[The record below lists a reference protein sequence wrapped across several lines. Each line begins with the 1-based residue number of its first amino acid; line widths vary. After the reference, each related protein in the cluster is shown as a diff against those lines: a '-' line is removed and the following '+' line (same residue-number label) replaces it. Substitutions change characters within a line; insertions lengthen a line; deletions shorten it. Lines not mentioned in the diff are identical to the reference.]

1 MLISQAAAAKR
12 VSVSRQAAQRW
23 KQEDPFPGFYV
34 EVNGVL
40 KINDEHPEWIAREK
54 KMNADRLERKENN
67 KNRSEAQKIAKH
79 IKAVAA
85 GKLMAKNKKPM
96 PRFFRGAL
104 RQAVLERDNF
114 TCQRCGKK
122 ASDGVIIEVDHII
135 EFEDGGET
143 VLENGQA
150 LCRECNMG
158 KHNKKKIDKELE
170 PEWVSKFEFSK
181 RVGADRDTIAKYVD
195 TGIIEED
202 PITRKINYKTELK
215 KWNERN
221 GVQQHPAGALEQSP
235 ENKQLYVE
243 AEIAV
248 IRKKIATAK
257 SAEEK
262 AKQEEMKTGEMLA
275 DLAPMA
281 LLKHFFSF
289 SETMIQRIGR
299 RPYEI
304 SPDIAA
310 LYRGGNDK
318 KAVDKIVRELESIIK
333 TCVKELIEDV
343 RKEGFKVESE
353 IKGGKE
359 E

>member
-23 KQEDPFPGFYV
+23 KQEEPFPGFYV
-34 EVNGVL
+34 EENGVL

-67 KNRSEAQKIAKH
+67 KNRSEAAKLAKR
-79 IKAVAA
+79 IKKKAKEVREVVKAAKGEQVVEPAPAPVAVAPKSVKA
-85 GKLMAKNKKPM
+85 PTPPAP
-96 PRFFRGAL
+96 PREPTQDDL
-104 RQAVLERDNF
+104 LY
-114 TCQRCGKK
+114 
-122 ASDGVIIEVDHII
+122 IES
-135 EFEDGGET
+135 
-143 VLENGQA
+143 
-150 LCRECNMG
+150 
-158 KHNKKKIDKELE
+158 EL
-170 PEWVSKFEFSK
+170 
-181 RVGADRDTIAKYVD
+181 ATM
-195 TGIIEED
+195 
-202 PITRKINYKTELK
+202 
-215 KWNERN
+215 
-221 GVQQHPAGALEQSP
+221 
-235 ENKQLYVE
+235 
-243 AEIAV
+243 
-248 IRKKIATAK
+248 RKKIATAK

-262 AKQEEMKTGEMLA
+262 AKQEEMKTGEMQA
-275 DLAPMA
+275 GLAPIA

-343 RKEGFKVESE
+343 RKEGFEVEGE
-353 IKGGKE
+353 IKGGGKE
-359 E
+359 